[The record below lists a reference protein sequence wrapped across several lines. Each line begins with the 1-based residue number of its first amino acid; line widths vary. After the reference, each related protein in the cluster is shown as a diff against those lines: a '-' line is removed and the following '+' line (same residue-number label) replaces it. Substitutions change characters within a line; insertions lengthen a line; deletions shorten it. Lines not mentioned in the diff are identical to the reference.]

1 MARQGRK
8 AELPVFCVFLLVFL
22 FLLPGRAFPALDTG
36 SGYVILSSALE
47 YDDPPDSE
55 SISVEEM
62 LVWQDTESS
71 AILASSELYG
81 NLSTE
86 STIIAVGGYELIN
99 GSKYSKLSIANCSGN
114 KINIESSQIV
124 LNRSNSQISHIETIQ
139 NSNNGYSIIAGGSID
154 IDGAPDHSFLLAL
167 EIDEDSNI
175 IANSSANWF
184 IESSNRILRALIV
197 VESDQGNFSVITA
210 ETVDNSLNPAY
221 LRVYDLQN
229 QTDLFLQTE
238 ITLDVDVP
246 IALAEAPFTQSSV
259 MDFIIAAKRHGFS
272 EEISLYRISNSS
284 GPFTLESLG
293 NFSQAASY
301 IFPRQLIASQTSTE
315 SSTRLLL
322 FGNTLRNSQ
331 SGAFFLEITIN
342 EDSDVFWGDFV
353 TYEKDDV
360 IFTSSAAILHDIDG
374 NGLEE
379 IIWQLEQAPLS
390 GQDILGKLWIV
401 DRENPTQL
409 VANQTLSSANARN
422 IFPRSL
428 IFAEKGPLLL
438 SVGFRSNGTS
448 NHGHIAAIALHPVIM
463 NIGVERSLWAFE
475 ETVMANLSCTWWH
488 GGPIIATEV
497 RATVTGSDQWVLF
510 MASRMTNDTG
520 SVWFSI
526 DRANVSEAGF
536 YNLSGSV
543 HANGWEGAS
552 NRSLWLDWRNE
563 LEIAWSSTE
572 SYGGK
577 IEGKITLMNV
587 LSRNEV
593 LDISLHDP
601 SHYLRNFEDYRTAT
615 RLENIPNAASECQFA
630 FLCRDSLSKTSWNGT
645 SIALESDE
653 QVELFFNAEADIQ
666 KQIALELVIVST
678 LFSQTFSFTAVSDE
692 IWLSPTFQFNILA
705 WLLFISLIVVIAV
718 VIGRERRKAM
728 HFLNSLSYDQPIDLS
743 ETAAQYGRNPEWTRK
758 KILKRIPGYFSV
770 QDPNQLLP
778 ERFLLNRTRELVT
791 VEAIKSLEELS
802 TQLAIDQEASRA
814 ILATLHRVVIEK
826 DERVLRDR
834 IRGLLSDLTEFK
846 KLAKADVKLK
856 DLAMGALASPET
868 PQAQKAKITT
878 CAFCNA
884 TLEATEACPQCGNP
898 VLRCSICRLSIAF
911 GENTATCPECGSV
924 FHQDHLSEW
933 LKIKAT
939 CPICNHAF

>member
-1 MARQGRK
+1 
-8 AELPVFCVFLLVFL
+8 
-22 FLLPGRAFPALDTG
+22 
-36 SGYVILSSALE
+36 
-47 YDDPPDSE
+47 
-55 SISVEEM
+55 
-62 LVWQDTESS
+62 
-71 AILASSELYG
+71 
-81 NLSTE
+81 
-86 STIIAVGGYELIN
+86 
-99 GSKYSKLSIANCSGN
+99 
-114 KINIESSQIV
+114 
-124 LNRSNSQISHIETIQ
+124 
-139 NSNNGYSIIAGGSID
+139 
-154 IDGAPDHSFLLAL
+154 
-167 EIDEDSNI
+167 
-175 IANSSANWF
+175 
-184 IESSNRILRALIV
+184 
-197 VESDQGNFSVITA
+197 
-210 ETVDNSLNPAY
+210 
-221 LRVYDLQN
+221 
-229 QTDLFLQTE
+229 
-238 ITLDVDVP
+238 
-246 IALAEAPFTQSSV
+246 
-259 MDFIIAAKRHGFS
+259 
-272 EEISLYRISNSS
+272 
-284 GPFTLESLG
+284 
-293 NFSQAASY
+293 
-301 IFPRQLIASQTSTE
+301 
-315 SSTRLLL
+315 
-322 FGNTLRNSQ
+322 
-331 SGAFFLEITIN
+331 
-342 EDSDVFWGDFV
+342 
-353 TYEKDDV
+353 
-360 IFTSSAAILHDIDG
+360 
-374 NGLEE
+374 
-379 IIWQLEQAPLS
+379 
-390 GQDILGKLWIV
+390 
-401 DRENPTQL
+401 
-409 VANQTLSSANARN
+409 
-422 IFPRSL
+422 
-428 IFAEKGPLLL
+428 
-438 SVGFRSNGTS
+438 
-448 NHGHIAAIALHPVIM
+448 
-463 NIGVERSLWAFE
+463 
-475 ETVMANLSCTWWH
+475 

-510 MASRMTNDTG
+510 TASRMTNDTG

-526 DRANVSEAGF
+526 DLANVSEAGF

-593 LDISLHDP
+593 LDISLYDP
-601 SHYLRNFEDYRTAT
+601 SHYLRNFEDYRTPI

-630 FLCRDSLSKTSWNGT
+630 VLGRHSLSRTGWNGT

-653 QVELFFNAEADIQ
+653 QVELFFNAEADVQ

-678 LFSQTFSFTAVSDE
+678 LFSQTFSFAAVSDE